1 MRVKSLG
8 YVCPPFHGLVANIHR
23 IRYALQFIASRTQ
36 TANASHKKTNLV
48 GPFIEHHIL
57 GIVARLSEV
66 VNDSRDEQSVTEK
79 ERCVKAV
86 GEMVKVG
93 KTHTRIARPQ
103 VRYPYF
109 VCQKWK

>member
-8 YVCPPFHGLVANIHR
+8 YVCSRFDGLVANIYW

-36 TANASHKKTNLV
+36 TANASNKKSNLV

-79 ERCVKAV
+79 ERCIKAV

-93 KTHTRIARPQ
+93 KIHTRIARPQ
-103 VRYPYF
+103 VCYPYQ
-109 VCQKWK
+109 VY